1 MQLLFA
7 DDDAVAQWELE
18 LLPLRGI
25 ARLPV
30 LLPLAWHLRQ
40 RDGKRAQEL
49 AREASALLP
58 AAHLPDDA
66 RASLEARLQ
75 LVDGEIRWL
84 LGELDAAAS
93 LASRALEVFDAQD
106 DHIGRADA
114 HWLKAWISVDRGNHG
129 QRDAELEACSAA
141 AHLAGDE
148 QRATVADAVQAR
160 WAALRD
166 LRAATERWGDRF
178 DLSKEV
184 PPSVDCWINDFFAI
198 AASQAGDI
206 GNSAGFYIRSYE
218 AALETGQIRAA
229 ATAATNIAEKFSQLN
244 DHHSGLEWMQRAME
258 LAKPTG
264 WPRSIGSCL
273 VHTADIVRR
282 LGRLDAAEEL
292 LREALVILAPQAN
305 GRTYAIALQ
314 HLGEL
319 CLDKKDYGEALD
331 AFQRLSERAEALQ
344 QGDFKIVALR
354 GQAHALCF
362 LNRSLEALD
371 MALLAVE
378 RAARHHNAFHHI
390 AALRVLA
397 LIHGQLQLSAPPGME
412 APNARLHY
420 LHKAL
425 EAAQTIKG
433 YTVPGDLYDALGA
446 EYASLGDF
454 GRAYQMATAASAAR
468 EKTHTLEATSRAIAM
483 QVHHQTEQ
491 ARAEGL
497 HHRELAMSEARRAE
511 VLQQTSKLLER
522 LSAIGQEITTHLDA
536 GAVFQALDRYTHALL
551 SANTF
556 AVYLVDPS
564 GRHLE
569 RAFGVEAGQALPRN
583 TIPLDHPSAYTAQC
597 LRERREVYIDQIPPE
612 RDSTVT
618 PGTAASRSA
627 LYVPLLVGERALG
640 VMTAQAMHDNAY
652 GERER
657 LIFRTLCAYGAIA
670 LDNALAYRQL
680 QEAQSQLVSQQ
691 KLAALGALMAGVAH
705 ELNTPIGNSLL
716 IASTLEQKTTELEEV
731 INGRGLRK
739 SELLAFIDDAR
750 KASTLVMRGLHSAA
764 DLVSSFKQV
773 AVDRTTEQRRIFN
786 LHQVTHEVVATVMNR
801 IRKEGHKIEL
811 EVPELIMLDSY
822 PGPFGQVITNL
833 INNALLHAFDGREGG
848 QLRLVAAT
856 PVEGRVLISFSDD
869 GSGIAPENLT
879 RIFDPFFTTKLGQ
892 GGSGLGLSISYN
904 IVTSLLGGQIAVDS
918 GGAGTTF
925 ALDLPLSAPQHDPER
940 PATIY

>member
-1 MQLLFA
+1 MQHLFA

-18 LLPLRGI
+18 LLRLRGI

-49 AREASALLP
+49 AREAAALLP
-58 AAHLPDDA
+58 TASLPNDA
-66 RASLEARLQ
+66 RAGLEARLA

-84 LGELDAAAS
+84 AGELDAAAS
-93 LASRALEVFDAQD
+93 LAARALEVYEAQQ
-106 DHIGRADA
+106 DHIGQADA
-114 HWLKAWISVDRGNHG
+114 HWLKAWIAVDRGLHEE
-129 QRDAELEACSAA
+129 RDAELEACSAA
-141 AHLAGDE
+141 AHAAGDG
-148 QRATVADAVQAR
+148 QRAAIADAVQAR

-166 LRAATERWGDRF
+166 VHAAARRWGKRF
-178 DLSKEV
+178 DLSEDV
-184 PPSVDCWINDFFAI
+184 PPGVDCWINDFFGI

-206 GNSAGFYIRSYE
+206 GNAAGFYIRSYE
-218 AALETGQIRAA
+218 AALATGQIRAA
-229 ATAATNIAEKFSQLN
+229 ATAATNVAEKFSHLN
-244 DHHSGLEWMQRAME
+244 DHPSGLEWMQRAME

-273 VHTADIVRR
+273 VHSADIVRR

-305 GRTYAIALQ
+305 GRSYAIALQ
-314 HLGEL
+314 HLGDL
-319 CLDKKDYGEALD
+319 CLDKHDYGEALD
-331 AFQRLSERAEALQ
+331 AFQRLAARAEALQ

-362 LNRSLEALD
+362 LNRPLEALD
-371 MALLAVE
+371 MAQLAVE
-378 RAARHHNAFHHI
+378 SAARHHNAFHHV

-397 LIHGQLQLSAPPGME
+397 LIHGHLQLAAPPGME

-420 LHKAL
+420 LHQAL
-425 EAAQTIKG
+425 EAARTIQG
-433 YTVPGDLYDALGA
+433 YTVPGDLYDALGE
-446 EYASLGDF
+446 EYARLGDF
-454 GRAYQMATAASAAR
+454 ERAYRMATAASAAR
-468 EKTHTLEATSRAIAM
+468 EKTQTLEATSRAIAM

-536 GAVFQALDRYTHALL
+536 GAVFQALDRHTHALL

-556 AVYLVDPS
+556 AVYLLDPA
-564 GRHLE
+564 GRQLE
-569 RAFGVEAGQALPRN
+569 RAFGVEAGQALPSN
-583 TIPLDHPSAYTAQC
+583 SIPLGHPTAYTAQC
-597 LRERREVYIDQIPPE
+597 LRERREVYIEQVPPE
-612 RDSTVT
+612 RNATVT
-618 PGTAASRSA
+618 PGTAASLSA

-640 VMTAQAMHDNAY
+640 VMTVQAMHANAY

-670 LDNALAYRQL
+670 LDNAQAYGQL
-680 QEAQSQLVSQQ
+680 QEAQTQLLSQQ
-691 KLAALGALMAGVAH
+691 KLAALGSLMAGVAH

-716 IASTLEQKTTELEEV
+716 IASTLEQKTAELEAAV
-731 INGRGLRK
+731 NGPGLRK
-739 SELLAFIDDAR
+739 SELLSFIDDTR
-750 KASTLVMRGLHSAA
+750 KASALVMRGLHSAA

-773 AVDRTTEQRRIFN
+773 AVDRTTEQRRVFN
-786 LHQVTHEVVATVMNR
+786 LHQATHEIVATVMNR
-801 IRKEGHKIEL
+801 IRKAGHRIEFQ
-811 EVPELIMLDSY
+811 VPEGIALDSY
-822 PGPFGQVITNL
+822 PGPFGQVVTNL
-833 INNALLHAFDGREGG
+833 INNALLHAFEGREGG
-848 QLRLVAAT
+848 QMRLVAST
-856 PVEGRVLISFSDD
+856 PTEGRVLVSFSDD
-869 GSGIAPENLT
+869 GCGIAPANLA

-904 IVTSLLGGQIAVDS
+904 IVTSLLGGQIGVES
-918 GGAGTTF
+918 GSAGTTF
-925 ALDLPLSAPQHDPER
+925 KLDLPLSAPHHDPER

>member
-1 MQLLFA
+1 MQQLFA
-7 DDDAVAQWELE
+7 DDDAVAQWEVE

-25 ARLPV
+25 ARLPL
-30 LLPLAWHLRQ
+30 LLPLAWHMRQ
-40 RDGKRAQEL
+40 RDGQRALEL
-49 AREASALLP
+49 VREIAALLP
-58 AAHLPDDA
+58 LAHLPQA
-66 RASLEARLQ
+66 GQRAVEARLQ
-75 LVDGEIRWL
+75 LVDGEVRWL
-84 LGELDAAAS
+84 AGELDAAGA
-93 LASRALEVFDAQD
+93 LAARALETFETLD
-106 DHIGRADA
+106 DHVGRADA
-114 HWLKAWISVDRGNHG
+114 HWLKAWIAVDRGDHG

-141 AHLAGDE
+141 AHLAGDA
-148 QRATVADAVQAR
+148 QRAGIADAAQAR

-166 LRAATERWGDRF
+166 LDSATRRWGKRF
-178 DLSKEV
+178 DLSEEA
-184 PPSVDCWINDFFAI
+184 PPALECWINDFFGI

-218 AALETGQIRAA
+218 AALETGQVRAA
-229 ATAATNIAEKFSQLN
+229 ATAATNIAEKFSHLN

-292 LREALVILAPQAN
+292 LREALVILAPLAN
-305 GRTYAIALQ
+305 GRSYAIALQ
-314 HLGEL
+314 HLGDL
-319 CLDKKDYGEALD
+319 CLDKQDYGEALD
-331 AFQRLSERAEALQ
+331 AFQRLAGRAEALQ
-344 QGDFKIVALR
+344 QSDFKIVALR
-354 GQAHALCF
+354 GQAHALCY
-362 LNRSLEALD
+362 LGRAPEALE
-371 MALLAVE
+371 MAQQAVQL
-378 RAARHHNAFHHI
+378 AARHQNAFHHV

-397 LIHGQLQLSAPPGME
+397 LIHGQHALPQPDGMT

-425 EAAQTIKG
+425 EAAQTITG

-446 EYASLGDF
+446 EYARLGDYA
-454 GRAYQMATAASAAR
+454 RAYEMATAASAAR

-511 VLQQTSKLLER
+511 VLQQTTKLLER

-536 GAVFQALDRYTHALL
+536 GAVFQALDRHVHALL

-556 AVYLVDPS
+556 AIYLVEPT
-564 GRHLE
+564 GRWLE
-569 RAFGVEAGQALPRN
+569 RAFGVEAGQRLPDNR
-583 TIPLDHPSAYTAQC
+583 IALDHPSAYTAQC
-597 LRERREVYIDQIPPE
+597 LNERREVYIEQIPPE
-612 RDSTVT
+612 RDQLVT
-618 PGTAASRSA
+618 PGTAASRCA
-627 LYVPLLVGERALG
+627 LYVPLLVGERVLG
-640 VMTAQAMHDNAY
+640 VMTVQAMHASAY

-670 LDNALAYRQL
+670 LDNAQAYSQL
-680 QEAQSQLVSQQ
+680 QQAQTQLVSQE

-716 IASTLEQKTTELEEV
+716 IASTLEQKTNDLEAAV
-731 INGRGLRK
+731 TGPGLRK
-739 SELLAFIDDAR
+739 SELLAYIADTR

-773 AVDRTTEQRRIFN
+773 AVDRTTEQRRVFN
-786 LHQVTHEVVATVMNR
+786 LHQVTHEIVATLMNR
-801 IRKEGHKIEL
+801 IRKANHQIRYA
-811 EVPELIMLDSY
+811 VPETIAMDSY
-822 PGPFGQVITNL
+822 PGPFGQVLTNL
-833 INNALLHAFDGREGG
+833 IHNALVHGFDGREGG
-848 QLRLVAAT
+848 QMQLLAST
-856 PVEGRVLISFSDD
+856 PAEGRVLLAFSDD
-869 GSGIAPENLT
+869 GGGIAAQHLT

-904 IVTSLLGGQIAVDS
+904 IVTSLLGGQISVS
-918 GGAGTTF
+918 SSESGTTF
-925 ALDLPLSAPQHDPER
+925 VLDLPLTAPHHDPAQ